1 MKLYE
6 FIFLILSIIS
16 LIDYILVSIIIYK
29 HKELYYLVGLRFE
42 VEIKRLIEILIII
55 ITLNMFLYKF
65 LYKFIL

>member
-16 LIDYILVSIIIYK
+16 LIDYILISIIIYK
-29 HKELYYLVGLRFE
+29 HKELYYLVGLRIE

-65 LYKFIL
+65 IL

>member
-16 LIDYILVSIIIYK
+16 LIDYILISISIYK
-29 HKELYYLVGLRFE
+29 NKELYYLVGLRIE

-55 ITLNMFLYKF
+55 ITLSMF